1 MFQVTIPSNEEIPG
15 AGAGAGSTAG
25 GTAGAAVAPAVKH
38 GVYRTTKLEDN
49 LWHGKF
55 ARVFDSVH
63 DNHDNGNQEGMRGAP
78 SERD

>member
-1 MFQVTIPSNEEIPG
+1 M
-15 AGAGAGSTAG
+15 AGAGSTAG

-38 GVYRTTKLEDN
+38 GVYTKLEDN

-55 ARVFDSVH
+55 DSV
-63 DNHDNGNQEGMRGAP
+63 HDNGNQEGMRGAP